1 MRAALLVLVVALFAG
16 CPGPAIQDAGTDGG
30 SSDSDAGADAG
41 TDAGV
46 VQRDLDVAVVKL
58 TRAGVLDTT
67 FGTGG
72 KTVVD
77 LGQATGGARDTVYSL
92 DVDAMGRVVLF
103 GSTKAATGSDT
114 DRFVTRLTTTG
125 AVDTTFATNGTFR
138 VVGAG
143 TSDNQRHGL
152 VQSDGKI
159 LSAGYTS
166 LPTGAIQADGGVQSA
181 NAIVLVRLDSA
192 GVADTTFGTAG
203 VVSINPFPPTGTATL
218 WGMCEAYAA
227 VQQSS
232 GRYVTGGYGR
242 VAASGPVD
250 VASIRLEN
258 NGMRETTWNTTG
270 AITIDLIGADER
282 ARHVSVLADDRNVF
296 AGSGTPLTGN
306 IDALVAIRSVD
317 GAADTTFGTGG
328 TKLYS
333 FGRNDEAFWSSAV
346 GPGGMSVAVAGYRVG
361 AANTATENDDG
372 VLAIIPVSMGA
383 PAEFAEA
390 VPMSDGAHD
399 RFFGV
404 AWDGMQVVA
413 AGFVREGS
421 DTQFAVARF
430 NQDGTRDTTFGTNG
444 VVKVNVTVGGGT
456 EEVAR
461 WVKVLSDGS
470 ILLAGPTEH

>member
-1 MRAALLVLVVALFAG
+1 M
-16 CPGPAIQDAGTDGG
+16 PSNDAGV
-30 SSDSDAGADAG
+30 DAGGTETDAGSDAG

-58 TRAGVLDTT
+58 TRAGALDTT

-72 KTVVD
+72 KAIVD
-77 LGQATGGARDTVYSL
+77 FGQATGGARDTAYGF

-103 GSTKAATGSDT
+103 GSTRSQTATDV
-114 DRFVTRLTTTG
+114 DRYVARLTTAGALDVTFGTG
-125 AVDTTFATNGTFR
+125 G
-138 VVGAG
+138 VVRLDLGG
-143 TSDNQRHGL
+143 TSDAARHGA
-152 VQSDGKI
+152 VQADGKI
-159 LSAGYTS
+159 LASGYTS
-166 LPTGAIQADGGVQSA
+166 LPTGATQSDGGMQSA
-181 NAIVLVRLDSA
+181 NSIVLQRLDA
-192 GVADTTFGTAG
+192 TGAPDVTFGTG
-203 VVSINPFPPTGTATL
+203 GLVKLNPFPPAGTATL

-250 VASIRLEN
+250 LASVRLN
-258 NGMRETTWNTTG
+258 ADGTRDTTWNTTG
-270 AITIDLIGADER
+270 AITLDLVGADER
-282 ARHVSVLADDRNVF
+282 ARHLSVLPDDRVVF

-306 IDALVAIRSVD
+306 IDALVHVTNAD
-317 GAADTTFGTGG
+317 GTPDTTFGTGG
-328 TKLYS
+328 TKLFA

-346 GPGGMSVAVAGYRVG
+346 GPGAMSIAVAGYRVG
-361 AANTATENDDG
+361 SANTATENDDAL
-372 VLAIIPVSMGA
+372 LAIIPLSVGA
-383 PAEFAEA
+383 PAEFAQP
-390 VPMSDGAHD
+390 VPLSDSAHD

-461 WVKVLSDGS
+461 WVKVLADGS
-470 ILLAGPTEH
+470 IFLAGPAEH